1 MLILSVTLTISPVWA
16 NMQAVIERHCTP
28 LGLLPEV
35 VQGVIETESSGQALA
50 LGVQVRGVHRS
61 YFPRDLVYAQALLDR
76 LLAVTDNVGIGLMQ
90 VNWRAWK
97 DRLDLLPHD
106 LLDVDVNL
114 RVGCHILQ
122 QALLRHGVKT
132 GIGAYHSPTPWRQRA
147 YSRRVQGAIGHRKGR

>member
-1 MLILSVTLTISPVWA
+1 MVCLMVCLSSPAWA
-16 NMQAVIERHCTP
+16 NMQAAIERHCAP
-28 LGLLPEV
+28 LGLVPEV
-35 VQGVIETESSGQALA
+35 VRGVIETESSGHALA

-76 LLAVTDNVGIGLMQ
+76 LLALTDNVGIGLMQ

-114 RVGCHILQ
+114 RVGCRILQ

-132 GIGAYHSPTPWRQRA
+132 GIGAYHSPTPWRQQA

>member
-1 MLILSVTLTISPVWA
+1 MVCLMVCLSSPAWA
-16 NMQAVIERHCTP
+16 NMQAAIERHCTP

-35 VQGVIETESSGQALA
+35 VQGVIETESSGHALA

-76 LLAVTDNVGIGLMQ
+76 LLALTDNVGIGLMQ

-114 RVGCHILQ
+114 RVGCRILQ

-147 YSRRVQGAIGHRKGR
+147 YSRRVERAIGHRKGR